1 MNSPLGSILSK
12 LGVSVAQVRKH
23 KGMERVPRSQRS
35 HITRSMGKPCTWG
48 RAPVTTNGIR
58 ETVRQLSFVKKELN
72 TKLAR
77 IEQRSRKDPQAI
89 FNNLGHALDLDL
101 LRACFHGLDAKKAV
115 GVDGTTKEEYGRKL
129 ESNLQEL
136 LEKIRNGSY
145 YPKPS
150 RIVEISK
157 VDGSTRPLAI
167 SCTEDKI
174 VQEAVRCI
182 LERIYEPHF
191 IDCSYG
197 FRPGRN
203 AHQALANLD
212 KRLLKED
219 CRAAVDIDLRKY
231 FNTIPHKPLGKIL
244 QKKVKDR
251 HLLYLI
257 IKLLKAPAIDKD
269 GKAQRNEVGSPQGS
283 ILSPLLAN
291 IYLHYVL
298 DEWFVQLNQELFQGT
313 AHMVRYADD
322 VLFTL
327 RRMEDAE
334 LFHEQLIARLEM
346 YGLMVNT
353 SKTRIIHCGSRTAR
367 WHAKA
372 GKKMPTFSF
381 LGFLHVWGQSMNR
394 KRNEMFWRMKRRTDP
409 VRFRKK
415 LAEIKTHLM
424 KLRHRKGLIPYT
436 ISIVRGYMNYYAV
449 NDNIHRIRLFLNAVK
464 RLLFRAL
471 NRRSEKKSYSWE
483 RFQKVLDLSS
493 FPEPSVLVN
502 LFFASKSYAMT

>member
-1 MNSPLGSILSK
+1 
-12 LGVSVAQVRKH
+12 
-23 KGMERVPRSQRS
+23 
-35 HITRSMGKPCTWG
+35 
-48 RAPVTTNGIR
+48 
-58 ETVRQLSFVKKELN
+58 VRQLSFASKGLK

-77 IEQRSRKDPQAI
+77 IEQRSRKDPKAT

-101 LRACFHGLDAKKAV
+101 LRACFHNLDAKKAV
-115 GVDGTTKEEYGRKL
+115 GVDGITKEQYGRKL
-129 ESNLQEL
+129 ESNLLEL
-136 LEKIRNGSY
+136 LKKIRNGSY
-145 YPKPS
+145 YPQPS
-150 RIVEISK
+150 RIVEIPK
-157 VDGSTRPLAI
+157 VDGSTRPLAV

-174 VQEAVRCI
+174 VQEAVRRI
-182 LERIYEPHF
+182 LEQIYEPHF
-191 IDCSYG
+191 LDCSYG

-212 KRLLKED
+212 KRLLKEN

-251 HLLYLI
+251 RLLYLI
-257 IKLLKAPAIDKD
+257 IKLLKAPSLDKD
-269 GKAQRNEVGSPQGS
+269 GIAKRNEVGSPQGS

-298 DEWFVQLNQELFQGT
+298 DEWFVQVNQELFKGA

-327 RRMEDAE
+327 GRMEDAKI
-334 LFHEQLIARLEM
+334 FHEQLIARLEEF
-346 YGLMVNT
+346 GLSINAA
-353 SKTRIIHCGSRTAR
+353 KTRIISCGSRVAR
-367 WHAKA
+367 WYANA
-372 GKKMPTFSF
+372 GKEMPTFSF
-381 LGFLHVWGQSMNR
+381 LGFMHVWGLSKNR
-394 KRNEMFWRMKRRTDP
+394 RRNEVFWRMKRRTDP

-424 KLRHRKGLIPYT
+424 KHRHSKGLIPYT
-436 ISIVRGYMNYYAV
+436 ISIVRGYMNYFAV

-471 NRRSEKKSYSWE
+471 NRRSQKKSYSWE
-483 RFQKVLDLSS
+483 RFQKVLDLSNY
-493 FPEPSVLVN
+493 PQPSVLVN
-502 LFFASKSYAMT
+502 LFFASKSYTMR